1 MWCLC
6 VFTCFRDNGVTS
18 SVITREF
25 VVEQAPSREDV
36 STHTH
41 LEEEEGEEESSEE
54 EDW

>member
-1 MWCLC
+1 MCVC

-36 STHTH
+36 SDHTH
-41 LEEEEGEEESSEE
+41 VEEEEESSEE